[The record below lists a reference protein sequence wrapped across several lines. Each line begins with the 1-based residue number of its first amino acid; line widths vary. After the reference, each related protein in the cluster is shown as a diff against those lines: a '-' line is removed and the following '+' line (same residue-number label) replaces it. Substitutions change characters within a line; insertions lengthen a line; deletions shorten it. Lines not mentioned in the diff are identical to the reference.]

1 MKILG
6 MGPHVGTE
14 SGPGEPKCVE
24 SEGSGLPSSWNKGLP
39 DPSGILL
46 PG

>member
-14 SGPGEPKCVE
+14 SGPGEPKFVE